1 MRVYIGLHIMYA
13 CSLCIYEFSLCMHA
27 ELAYSLIAWIDDVL
41 NLTGLVGICL
51 MMGHATEDTEQ

>member
-27 ELAYSLIAWIDDVL
+27 ELAWIDDVL

>member
-1 MRVYIGLHIMYA
+1 MYA